1 VAKNP
6 SNENLPFIEIFL
18 LKYIL
23 IEILIVLLVVMMQ
36 IVQRHFYPDCH
47 ANKL

>member
-1 VAKNP
+1 
-6 SNENLPFIEIFL
+6 

-47 ANKL
+47 TKKLWTHARTINKPTKYEYL